1 MNTFDGINM
10 ENTNDDEIKDDKGLR
25 NKKKKLRQHQ
35 EKLSSLSE
43 EDPRFKELSVK
54 IKITEI
60 LIQEYEHL
68 KNLDENVE
76 IQREKKKEK
85 EKKNAKNNRNKKN
98 KKRKKEK
105 ELLERESQK
114 NQEYWVKYEKEQ
126 KRKKEQA
133 RKLEEER
140 KKKERER
147 KEREERERVE
157 REWEERRRQEEWR
170 QWKKEHAKEKQ
181 KNDHQKRSNQK
192 REYQK
197 KGNQKNQTK
206 ILSPKDKLFKDCEI
220 EDIPEDLSQL
230 YNSFDKKKYRELTLK
245 YHPDKSDYHVGYI
258 KALNKIKDKHH
269 PVTVKHDE
277 TWVK

>member
-1 MNTFDGINM
+1 MNTFDGINVV
-10 ENTNDDEIKDDKGLR
+10 NTNDDEIKDDKGLR

-35 EKLSSLSE
+35 EKLSSISE
-43 EDPRFKELSVK
+43 EDPRFKELSEK

-68 KNLDENVE
+68 KNLDGNVE

-98 KKRKKEK
+98 KKKKKEK

-114 NQEYWVKYEKEQ
+114 NQEYWANYEKEQ
-126 KRKKEQA
+126 KIKEEQA

-140 KKKERER
+140 RNKERKERE
-147 KEREERERVE
+147 EREERERVE
-157 REWEERRRQEEWR
+157 REWEERRRQEEWE
-170 QWKKEHAKEKQ
+170 QWKRENAKRKQ
-181 KNDHQKRSNQK
+181 KKGHQR
-192 REYQK
+192 REYQTNLTK
-197 KGNQKNQTK
+197 K
-206 ILSPKDKLFKDCEI
+206 LSPKDILFKDCEI
-220 EDIPEDLSQL
+220 EDIPGDMSQL
-230 YNSFDKKKYRELTLK
+230 YDSFDKKKYKELTLK
-245 YHPDKSDYHVGYI
+245 YHPDKSEYHVGYI
-258 KALNKIKDKHH
+258 KALNQIKDKNQ

>member
-1 MNTFDGINM
+1 MNTFDAINLV
-10 ENTNDDEIKDDKGLR
+10 NTDDDEIKDDKGLR

-43 EDPRFKELSVK
+43 EDPRFKELSDK

-76 IQREKKKEK
+76 IQREKKKEI
-85 EKKNAKNNRNKKN
+85 EKKNAKKNRNKKN
-98 KKRKKEK
+98 KKKKKEK

-114 NQEYWVKYEKEQ
+114 NQEYWAKYEKEQ
-126 KRKKEQA
+126 KRKEEQA

-140 KKKERER
+140 RKKERER

-157 REWEERRRQEEWR
+157 REWEERRRQEEWE
-170 QWKKEHAKEKQ
+170 QWKRENAKRKQEKG
-181 KNDHQKRSNQK
+181 HQRREYQK
-192 REYQK
+192 REYQTNLTK
-197 KGNQKNQTK
+197 K
-206 ILSPKDKLFKDCEI
+206 LSPKDKLFKDCEI

-258 KALNKIKDKHH
+258 KALNKIKDKHQ